1 MPPSRA
7 PWGSWAWSDRSEMA
21 ELPDSWLTALQE
33 QSTPRAKSHE
43 EWAALAGSLPDGR
56 RNVALTSLVGHLLR
70 NNINPAAALE
80 LLLGFNARSG
90 RPPLPEEDVLT
101 IVRSIAQRETRRR
114 ARSRARAGAREGSAE
129 TVAQPS
135 SLSFSLTA
143 NDLPETPS
151 PYWYYLGAFNGGGG
165 GVQIPAAPEGEF
177 AAEDELD
184 FLVGEWLAGDLEPHP
199 TALGPLSPRARGVQ
213 RLIAEHVRLLLG
225 LRVASGEWRPLPY
238 AHGLAQRAGIAADR
252 GTAGRALR
260 ALVRDGVLV
269 EAGTLSPLPPH
280 RDGTKTYAPPEG
292 AADFGD
298 LDVRAELIQRLKQ
311 RRTT

>member
-1 MPPSRA
+1 M
-7 PWGSWAWSDRSEMA
+7 
-21 ELPDSWLTALQE
+21 
-33 QSTPRAKSHE
+33 
-43 EWAALAGSLPDGR
+43 
-56 RNVALTSLVGHLLR
+56 
-70 NNINPAAALE
+70 AALE

-90 RPPLPEEDVLT
+90 RPPLPEKDVLT
-101 IVRSIAQRETRRR
+101 IFRSIAARETRRRR

-129 TVAQPS
+129 HVAQIS

-151 PYWYYLGAFNGGGG
+151 TYWYYLEAFNGGGG
-165 GVQIPAAPEGEF
+165 GVQTPAAPDDEL
-177 AAEDELD
+177 AAEDQLD

-199 TALGPLSPRARGVQ
+199 VALGPLSPRARGVQ

-238 AHGLAQRAGIAADR
+238 ARGVAQRAGIAADR

-260 ALVRDGVLV
+260 ALVRDGVLI
-269 EAGTLSPLPPH
+269 EAGTLPPLPPH